1 MNQITDR
8 GGFVMGLLDSLF
20 GGGESGEEV
29 EKKIY
34 NSEASAFFS
43 QYFCAAFN
51 SGGAYFQWL
60 IANSKERMIKIQFF
74 KEGVHLTLLE
84 VNILRKKQT
93 GTYDVDTAGV
103 VFGESGYADLPN
115 GQYVSAFRSF
125 LISEIE
131 NNCPVTFVDGQYI
144 KLNESAK
151 KGW

>member
-1 MNQITDR
+1 
-8 GGFVMGLLDSLF
+8 MGLFDSLF
-20 GGGESGEEV
+20 GSGESREDI

-34 NSEASAFFS
+34 NSEASAVFS
-43 QYFCAAFN
+43 QYFCAEFN
-51 SGGAYFQWL
+51 PGGDYYQWL
-60 IANSKERMIKIQFF
+60 IANSKERMYKIQFL
-74 KEGVHLTLLE
+74 KEGVHLTLIE
-84 VNILRKKQT
+84 VNRLRLKQT
-93 GTYDVDTAGV
+93 GTYDVDTTGIG
-103 VFGESGYADLPN
+103 FGASGYADLPN

>member
-1 MNQITDR
+1 
-8 GGFVMGLLDSLF
+8 MGLFDSLF
-20 GGGESGEEV
+20 GSGESREDI

-34 NSEASAFFS
+34 NCEASAVFS
-43 QYFCAAFN
+43 LYFCAEFN
-51 SGGAYFQWL
+51 PGGDYYQWL
-60 IANSKERMIKIQFF
+60 IANSKERMYKIQFL
-74 KEGVHLTLLE
+74 KEGVHLTLIE
-84 VNILRKKQT
+84 VNRLRLKQT
-93 GTYDVDTAGV
+93 GTYDVDTTGIG
-103 VFGESGYADLPN
+103 FGASGYADLPN